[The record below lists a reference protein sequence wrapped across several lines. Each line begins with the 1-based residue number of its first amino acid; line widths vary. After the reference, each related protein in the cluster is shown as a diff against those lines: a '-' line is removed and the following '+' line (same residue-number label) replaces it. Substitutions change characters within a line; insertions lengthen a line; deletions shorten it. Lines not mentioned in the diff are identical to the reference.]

1 MSAQTRRPT
10 RKPWSMKWVVAA
22 IVIFVVGY
30 TIINV
35 VYRKKGP
42 AYRPYQ
48 DAQNRATTARLV
60 AAGWQKIAVDTRRPA
75 EKPDIAQPAATHRDY
90 LGVGPDLDSKFAE
103 KPKLLATID
112 RVTAPSAV
120 IQGMNYTLYFTASL
134 SELNAQLGEMAL
146 YRKANQLVLIPTIE
160 SLPGKELMSRWN
172 DSNYWVSFPTTGLP
186 PGDYEMRIVAQGP
199 ALVWNFKIN

>member
-1 MSAQTRRPT
+1 
-10 RKPWSMKWVVAA
+10 MKWIVIA

-30 TIINV
+30 TIVNFV
-35 VYRKKGP
+35 FRKKGP

-48 DAQNRATTARLV
+48 DAQDRATTARLV
-60 AAGWQKIAVDTRRPA
+60 AAGWQKITIDSRRPA

-112 RVTAPSAV
+112 KVAAPSSV

-134 SELNAQLGEMAL
+134 GEQLTVQVGDMAL

-160 SLPGKELMSRWN
+160 TLPGKELMSRWN
-172 DSNYWVSFPTTGLP
+172 DSNYWISFPTTSLP

>member
-1 MSAQTRRPT
+1 MSAQSRRPT
-10 RKPWSMKWVVAA
+10 REPWSMKWIVIP
-22 IVIFVVGY
+22 IVIFVAVY
-30 TIINV
+30 TIINI

-103 KPKLLATID
+103 KPRLLATID
-112 RVTAPSAV
+112 HVAAPSSV
-120 IQGMNYTLYFTASL
+120 VQGMNYTLYFTASL
-134 SELNAQLGEMAL
+134 GELTEQLGDMAL

-172 DSNYWVSFPTTGLP
+172 DSNYWISFSTAGLP
-186 PGDYEMRIVAQGP
+186 TGEYEMRIVAQGP
-199 ALVWNFKIN
+199 A